1 MMGMG
6 FKISDDRNPRRA
18 YHCLFITPMQT
29 AFEIA
34 RALSAVAFLFYGVVC
49 LSTSRMKVEFER
61 YGLARYR
68 HLVGAL
74 ECLGALGLLV
84 GYFNR
89 PVLVVAA
96 AGLALTM
103 LMGIATRIRIGDSLV
118 QTVPAIVLLIMNA
131 FVLGVAIT

>member
-1 MMGMG
+1 MTDILVGPTIA
-6 FKISDDRNPRRA
+6 F
-18 YHCLFITPMQT
+18 FITPMQT

-89 PVLVVAA
+89 PVLIVAA

-103 LMGIATRIRIGDSLV
+103 LMGIATRIRIGDSLA
-118 QTVPAIVLLIMNA
+118 QTFPAIVLLIMNA

>member
-1 MMGMG
+1 
-6 FKISDDRNPRRA
+6 
-18 YHCLFITPMQT
+18 MQT

-49 LSTSRMKVEFER
+49 LSSPRMEVEFQR

-68 HLVGAL
+68 MLVGAL
-74 ECLGALGLLV
+74 EFLGAVGLLV
-84 GYFNR
+84 GYFSP

-103 LMGIATRIRIGDSLV
+103 LMGIATRIRVGDSLF
-118 QTVPAIVLLIMNA
+118 QTLPAIVLLILNA

>member
-1 MMGMG
+1 MTGILVG
-6 FKISDDRNPRRA
+6 PTITF
-18 YHCLFITPMQT
+18 FITPMQT

-89 PVLVVAA
+89 PVLIVAA

>member
-1 MMGMG
+1 
-6 FKISDDRNPRRA
+6 
-18 YHCLFITPMQT
+18 MQT

-49 LSTSRMKVEFER
+49 LLSPRMEVEFQR

-68 HLVGAL
+68 MLVGAL
-74 ECLGALGLLV
+74 EFLGAIGLLV

-89 PVLVVAA
+89 PVLIVAA

-103 LMGIATRIRIGDSLV
+103 LMGIATRIRVGDSLV
-118 QTVPAIVLLIMNA
+118 QTLPAIVLLIMNA